1 MLFLCPMQ
9 KKDKKWSC
17 IIGYFGENCHFC
29 TVHKKYF
36 LQNFMYVHKIYGHR
50 VFFSKYLD
58 ILKYVHRTNGAST
71 PIYGQRKGIV
81 PLSKHACP
89 MRETR

>member
-1 MLFLCPMQ
+1 
-9 KKDKKWSC
+9 
-17 IIGYFGENCHFC
+17 
-29 TVHKKYF
+29 
-36 LQNFMYVHKIYGHR
+36 MYVHKIYGHR

-81 PLSKHACP
+81 PLSKHAHKS
-89 MRETR
+89 EVDKSELDSA